1 MRDCSDHL
9 AAGKPEEHTEH
20 TRGCVGSM
28 PSLEPPPPAAHWV
41 SPWAISTS
49 ARGLLLASAGQCG
62 CRLRPSH
69 GSVCCST
76 VTRSPSD
83 AAGLWPQLGE
93 AQASAG
99 APGEASFLRKEGL
112 QFVESESH

>member
-1 MRDCSDHL
+1 MGHQHKREGPAPGISRAVRL
-9 AAGKPEEHTEH
+9 QAA
-20 TRGCVGSM
+20 
-28 PSLEPPPPAAHWV
+28 AF
-41 SPWAISTS
+41 PW
-49 ARGLLLASAGQCG
+49 
-62 CRLRPSH
+62 LRVLQQH
-69 GSVCCST
+69 GT